1 MCVRPNPLDS
11 NSMQSLSAHARK
23 PALPQCS
30 ENHHVT
36 LDEDTQFWDTS
47 IPPQAAIPPRAV
59 LRPRAVL
66 VRVSGYVCVCVCI
79 CLYLR
84 ACPSEEPSSLPQPS
98 IRQKW
103 VSQPPTPS
111 APVFGCMSPG
121 MRFLKKSRGS
131 QQLTQTPET
140 GKFPDPPYLGVRVS
154 ETFLILSDLISDTRT
169 HD

>member
-1 MCVRPNPLDS
+1 VCVRPNPLDS

-103 VSQPPTPS
+103 VSQPPTPVLPFLD
-111 APVFGCMSPG
+111 ACPPGCG
-121 MRFLKKSRGS
+121 FLKKAGGPNNLLRLRRLENS
-131 QQLTQTPET
+131 LT
-140 GKFPDPPYLGVRVS
+140 PPIWVS
-154 ETFLILSDLISDTRT
+154 ECPRLF
-169 HD
+169 